1 MGQPIVR
8 HLDEDLEPQLDWR
21 EQQDGSGVEESLRTD
36 PDQ

>member
-8 HLDEDLEPQLDWR
+8 DLDEDLKPQLDWR
-21 EQQDGSGVEESLRTD
+21 EQQDGSGVERSLCTD